1 MKSSATTLCARAR
14 ALRWERCRSGRYR
27 NVDEVRYAP
36 PNSDFQIE
44 QQLVS
49 VIILP
54 KAAKRRPH
62 QVTAIVGAR
71 SEIAVEDELAVF
83 PADAKLV
90 VIWIED
96 FNAVLRALSERR
108 AMPGIFLRAVGAR
121 LGLTRP
127 ARHFE
132 LGAARREP
140 GIYQPDFDLLH
151 SAVRSPA
158 AINPAF
164 AASIV

>member
-1 MKSSATTLCARAR
+1 MRFGTHR
-14 ALRWERCRSGRYR
+14 
-27 NVDEVRYAP
+27 P
-36 PNSDFQIE
+36 IFSDFQIE

-132 LGAARREP
+132 LGAAGASP
-140 GIYQPDFDLLH
+140 GFTSRILTCCI
-151 SAVRSPA
+151 VRSGHLRR
-158 AINPAF
+158 
-164 AASIV
+164 